1 MRLKHVF
8 CLLTILLIMGC
19 EVESSASNSTVVSTQ
34 PSTQSTFKTKAEWK
48 KELPTCTFEV
58 MFEGQTERPFK
69 NAYYNEKRRG
79 IYVSAATGKPLF
91 SSQDKY
97 DSGTGWPSFVRPINE
112 SAVIIRPD
120 PDGSGRMEVID
131 ASSGGHLGHVF
142 DDGPE
147 PTGKRFCINSAAL
160 KFIPDESENK

>member
-1 MRLKHVF
+1 MSLKHVCGF
-8 CLLTILLIMGC
+8 LLILSVTGC
-19 EVESSASNSTVVSTQ
+19 EVESSESRIVASTQ
-34 PSTQSTFKTKAEWK
+34 PTTQSITKTKNDWK
-48 KELPTCTFEV
+48 QELPSCTFEV

-69 NAYYNEKRRG
+69 NAYYNEKRKG
-79 IYVSAATGKPLF
+79 VYVSAATGKPLF
-91 SSQDKY
+91 SSHDKY
-97 DSGTGWPSFVRPINE
+97 DSGTGWPSFVRPIDE

-120 PDGSGRMEVID
+120 PDGSGRLEVLD

-160 KFIPDESENK
+160 KFIPDEPQSK